1 MRLMYKGGTLV
12 VKRWF
17 SKRKK
22 QQRMVEQILQ
32 NNRHML
38 YKILYLYVGDEQTA
52 LSILEQGKTDCL
64 NAHWSIEQ
72 PDLLFRK
79 IVQKHIEYAMKDA
92 PLPATQE
99 PYRAIAYLYF
109 GAQLH
114 DELLSRLL
122 HCDEDALQQ
131 MILQVMVN
139 AEGKPQKIQQA
150 YEHIQVPANL
160 T

>member
-1 MRLMYKGGTLV
+1 MVIK
-12 VKRWF
+12 WF

-22 QQRMVEQILQ
+22 QQFVVEQMLQ
-32 NNRHML
+32 TNRQML
-38 YKILYLYVGDEQTA
+38 YKILYLYVDEEQTA
-52 LSILEQGKTDCL
+52 RSLLEKGRAACL
-64 NAHWSIEQ
+64 EANWSTNQ
-72 PDLLFRK
+72 PDLLLRK
-79 IVQKHIEYAMKDA
+79 IIQKHIEYAMIAA

-114 DELLSRLL
+114 DALLSRLL

-150 YEHIQVPANL
+150 YDHIPLPLDL